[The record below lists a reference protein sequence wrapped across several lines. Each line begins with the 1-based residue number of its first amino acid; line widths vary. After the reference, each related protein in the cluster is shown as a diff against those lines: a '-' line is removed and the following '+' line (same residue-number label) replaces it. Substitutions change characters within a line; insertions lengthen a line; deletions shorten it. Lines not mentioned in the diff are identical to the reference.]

1 MIDNKIQIS
10 NSNLEYF
17 QNPDMFP
24 QDLIYQNKKKNLP
37 LIRKTF
43 ANKKD
48 YSNHPSSLIQEEIA
62 TIQNENELPPL
73 VTLYL
78 KFDYREKNQCVITID
93 NPYFKIFEKKT
104 VDIYKKDEL
113 IIKNA
118 RVFDKSNDSA
128 ILYCRNLPEHYNDGE
143 YQIQFKESV
152 SNYERMERGLEHFES
167 INLMNLIIIQM
178 ILGNVD
184 DYNINIRNPN
194 VKQIALIPKALQEG
208 IQRNPSQEEA
218 IRKAL
223 MYYLSIVQGPP
234 GSGKTFLLV
243 NLVYNINIIKG
254 STEKILICAQTNQAI
269 DNIIKL
275 FKKYD
280 FEKYVRVLSP
290 AKEISEELDI
300 TNSVHK
306 LARDKIYSDPKKYK
320 ELITLIERKEKNGFL
335 SEKDYKI
342 YKERIS
348 NIENAIIEDSNI
360 VLSTL
365 NNSADERLKDFNFSY
380 VLIDEAAQAL
390 EPDIILSLIHQ
401 AQMVVLIGDDKQLGP
416 VINSKSAAEAGLST
430 SLFERLHSLYKDAPF
445 ITLLDE
451 QFRMNEKLNE
461 FPNKT
466 FYESK
471 MKTKVKILPD
481 EKIPWPNKDY
491 PTFFYNIQGKEEIEN
506 KSRYNNDEVLAV
518 DKCINKMMGYQVDSK
533 NIGILTFYS
542 AQKQRFFEKFYTKE
556 KYQDLKID
564 TVDGFQGMEMDY
576 IIISTVRSNE
586 DGLLGF
592 LRSEKR
598 LNVSLTRA
606 RKGLIIIGDAK
617 CLAKRR
623 GIFRDLILF
632 YCSKGLI
639 VKQAFND
646 NSVMKINEILETKD
660 LLNNEEEFDEIKEG
674 LNEFNY
680 NFRKIEKIKNEK
692 PAPVV
697 IVNQQNIPKNN
708 QEQNREIKINNNNN
722 ENKKAKNKKEEKKE
736 VIQVEP
742 IKHKKKKKAKK
753 LEEKNEDEKEEE
765 EEKEDLKKKG
775 NKKWRIRN
783 LYNKKK
789 NKQVEQEEEKKED
802 DKDEEENKEDE
813 NNNGK
818 KRRKNQA
825 KEKRGKQGKK
835 KKNEKK

>member
-1 MIDNKIQIS
+1 MLENNKQTS
-10 NSNLEYF
+10 NSILEYL
-17 QNPDMFP
+17 QNPNIIP
-24 QDLIYQNKKKNLP
+24 QDLIYQNKKVKLLP
-37 LIRKTF
+37 ARTNF
-43 ANKKD
+43 VNQRD
-48 YSNHPSSLIQEEIA
+48 YSNHFSSLIQEEIEA
-62 TIQNENELPPL
+62 IQTDNELPSL

-78 KFDYREKNQCVITID
+78 KFDYREKDNCVITID
-93 NPYFKIFEKKT
+93 NPIFKIFEKNM

-118 RVFDKSNDSA
+118 KVFAKLNDSA
-128 ILYCRNLPEHYNDGE
+128 ILYCQKLTQHYSDGE
-143 YQIQFKESV
+143 YQIQLKESV
-152 SNYERMERGLEHFES
+152 SNYERMEKGLEKFGDNRFMNS
-167 INLMNLIIIQM
+167 IFTQM

-194 VKQIALIPKALQEG
+194 VKQIALIPKALEEG
-208 IQRNPSQEEA
+208 VKKNLSQEIA
-218 IRKAL
+218 IRNAL
-223 MYYLSIVQGPP
+223 MYYFSIVIGPP

-243 NLVYNINIIKG
+243 NLVYNIIMTKT

-290 AKEISEELDI
+290 AKELSEELDI

-306 LARDKIYSDPKKYK
+306 LARDKIYSNPKKYK

-342 YKERIS
+342 YKERIGY
-348 NIENAIIEDSNI
+348 IENDIIENSNI

-365 NNSADERLKDFNFSY
+365 NNSADERLKNYYFAY

-390 EPDIILSLIHQ
+390 EPDTILGLIHKPE
-401 AQMVVLIGDDKQLGP
+401 MVVLIGDDKQLGP
-416 VINSKSAAEAGLST
+416 VIHSKSAAEAGFST
-430 SLFERLHSLYKDAPF
+430 SLFERLHTLYKDAPF
-445 ITLLDE
+445 ITLLNE

-466 FYESK
+466 FYGNK
-471 MKTKVKILPD
+471 MLTKVEILPD
-481 EKIPWPNKDY
+481 ENIPWPNKDN
-491 PTFFYNIQGKEEIEN
+491 PTFFYHVSGKEEIEN

-518 DKCINKMMGYQVDSK
+518 DKCINKFVEDKVELK
-533 NIGILTFYS
+533 NVGLLTFYS
-542 AQKQRFFEKFYTKE
+542 AQKQRFYDKFYTKE

-586 DGLLGF
+586 DGNLGF
-592 LRSEKR
+592 LKSEKR
-598 LNVSLTRA
+598 LSVSLTRA

-639 VKQAFND
+639 VKQAFNN
-646 NSVMKINEILETKD
+646 NSIMKINEILEYKD
-660 LLNNEEEFDEIKEG
+660 LLNNEEEYDEIKEG
-674 LNEFNY
+674 LNEINF
-680 NFRKIEKIKNEK
+680 NFRKVQKIKNEK

-697 IVNQQNIPKNN
+697 NINQQNIPKNN
-708 QEQNREIKINNNNN
+708 QQQNNQIKNNNNI
-722 ENKKAKNKKEEKKE
+722 ENKKAKNNKKEEKKE

-753 LEEKNEDEKEEE
+753 IEENNEDEKEEE
-765 EEKEDLKKKG
+765 GKEDLKKKG
-775 NKKWRIRN
+775 NKKWRIKN

-789 NKQVEQEEEKKED
+789 NNQVEKEEEKKED
-802 DKDEEENKEDE
+802 AKVEEEKKEDE

-818 KRRKNQA
+818 KRRKNKA
-825 KEKRGKQGKK
+825 KVKNEKHGKK
-835 KKNEKK
+835 NKNEKK

>member
-1 MIDNKIQIS
+1 MLENKNQIS
-10 NSNLEYF
+10 NCIIEYF
-17 QNPDMFP
+17 SEHEMFP
-24 QDLIYQNKKKNLP
+24 QDLIYQNKKDKLP
-37 LIRKTF
+37 PKRKTF
-43 ANKKD
+43 ADKKD
-48 YSNHPSSLIQEEIA
+48 YSNHQSSLIQEEIE
-62 TIQNENELPPL
+62 TIQSENELPSL
-73 VTLYL
+73 VPFEL

-93 NPYFKIFEKKT
+93 NPFFKIFEKNT
-104 VDIYKKDEL
+104 VDIYKKNEI

-118 RVFDKSNDSA
+118 KVFAKSNDSA
-128 ILYCRNLPEHYNDGE
+128 ILYCRNLPEHYKDGE
-143 YQIQFKESV
+143 YQIQLKESI
-152 SNYERMERGLEHFES
+152 SNYERMQRGLENFQKK
-167 INLMNLIIIQM
+167 NLMHQVITQM

-184 DYNINIRNPN
+184 DYNYNIRNPT
-194 VKQIALIPKALQEG
+194 VKQIDLIPNALKEG
-208 IQRNPSQEEA
+208 VKRNPSQEEA

-223 MYYLSIVQGPP
+223 MYYLSIVLGPP

-243 NLVYNINIIKG
+243 NLVYNINRKKG

-306 LARDKIYSDPKKYK
+306 LARDRIYDNPKKYK

-342 YKERIS
+342 YKERIGD
-348 NIENAIIEDSNI
+348 IENDIIENSNI

-365 NNSADERLKDFNFSY
+365 NNSADERLKNYNFSY

-390 EPDIILSLIHQ
+390 EPDTILSLIHQ

-416 VINSKSAAEAGLST
+416 VINSNSAANAGLST
-430 SLFERLHSLYKDAPF
+430 SLFERLHILYKNAPF
-445 ITLLDE
+445 ITLLNE
-451 QFRMNEKLNE
+451 QFRMNEKLYE
-461 FPNKT
+461 FPNRT
-466 FYESK
+466 FYNNK
-471 MKTKVKILPD
+471 MITKVKILPD
-481 EKIPWPNKDY
+481 ENIPWPNKDF
-491 PTFFYNIQGKEEIEN
+491 PSFFYNIEGKEEIEN

-518 DKCINKMMGYQVDSK
+518 DICINKMMGNKVELK
-533 NIGILTFYS
+533 NIGLITLYS
-542 AQKQRFFEKFYTKE
+542 AQKQRFYEKFYTKE
-556 KYQDLKID
+556 KYLDLKID

-586 DGLLGF
+586 DGELGF
-592 LRSEKR
+592 LKSEKR
-598 LNVSLTRA
+598 LDVALTRA
-606 RKGLIIIGDAK
+606 KKGLIIIGNAK

-639 VKQAFND
+639 VKQAFNN
-646 NSVMKINEILETKD
+646 NSIMKISEILESKD
-660 LLNNEEEFDEIKEG
+660 LLNDEEEFDEIQEG
-674 LNEFNY
+674 LNEFNF
-680 NFRKIEKIKNEK
+680 NFRKVEIIKNEK

-697 IVNQQNIPKNN
+697 IINQQNIPQNN
-708 QEQNREIKINNNNN
+708 QEQSKQIKINNNI
-722 ENKKAKNKKEEKKE
+722 ENKKAKNNKKEEKKE
-736 VIQVEP
+736 LVQVEP

-753 LEEKNEDEKEEE
+753 LEENNEDEKEE

-775 NKKWRIRN
+775 NKKWKIRN

-789 NKQVEQEEEKKED
+789 NKQVEKEEEKKED
-802 DKDEEENKEDE
+802 AKDEEEKKEDE
-813 NNNGK
+813 NNKNK
-818 KRRKNQA
+818 KGRKHQA
-825 KEKRGKQGKK
+825 KEKNEKHGKK

>member
-1 MIDNKIQIS
+1 MLENKNQIS
-10 NSNLEYF
+10 NCIIEYI
-17 QNPDMFP
+17 QDPDMFP
-24 QDLIYQNKKKNLP
+24 QDLIYQNKKDKLP
-37 LIRKTF
+37 PKRKTF
-43 ANKKD
+43 ADKKD
-48 YSNHPSSLIQEEIA
+48 YSNHQSSLIQEEIEA
-62 TIQNENELPPL
+62 IQNENELPPL

-93 NPYFKIFEKKT
+93 NPYFKIFEKNM

-113 IIKNA
+113 IVKNA
-118 RVFDKSNDSA
+118 KVFAKSNDSA
-128 ILYCRNLPEHYNDGE
+128 ILYCRNLPEHYKDGE
-143 YQIQFKESV
+143 YQIQLKESV
-152 SNYERMERGLEHFES
+152 SNYERMQRGLENFQKK
-167 INLMNLIIIQM
+167 NLMNQIITQM

-184 DYNINIRNPN
+184 DYNFNIRNPH

-208 IQRNPSQEEA
+208 IKRNPSQEEA

-223 MYYLSIVQGPP
+223 MYHLSIVQGPP
-234 GSGKTFLLV
+234 GTGKTFLLV
-243 NLVYNINIIKG
+243 NLVYNINMIKG

-320 ELITLIERKEKNGFL
+320 ELIKLIERKEKNGFL
-335 SEKDYKI
+335 GENDYKI
-342 YKERIS
+342 YKERIGD
-348 NIENAIIEDSNI
+348 IENDIIENSSI

-365 NNSADERLKDFNFSY
+365 NNSADERLRDYNFSY

-390 EPDIILSLIHQ
+390 EPDTILSLIHQ

-416 VINSKSAAEAGLST
+416 VINSNSAAKAGLSI
-430 SLFERLHSLYKDAPF
+430 SLFERLHTLYKDAPF

-466 FYESK
+466 FYGNK

-481 EKIPWPNKDY
+481 ENMPWPNKDF
-491 PTFFYNIQGKEEIEN
+491 PSFFYNIQGKEEIEN

-518 DKCINKMMGYQVDSK
+518 DKCIIELMGKKVELK
-533 NIGILTFYS
+533 NIGVITFYS
-542 AQKQRFFEKFYTKE
+542 AQKQRFYEKFYTKE
-556 KYQDLKID
+556 KYQELKID

-586 DGLLGF
+586 DGFLGF
-592 LRSEKR
+592 LKSEKR

-606 RKGLIIIGDAK
+606 KKGLIIIGNAK

-639 VKQAFND
+639 VKQAFNN
-646 NSVMKINEILETKD
+646 NSIMKMNEILESKD
-660 LLNNEEEFDEIKEG
+660 LLNDEEEFDEIQEG
-674 LNEFNY
+674 LNEFNF
-680 NFRKIEKIKNEK
+680 NFRKVEIIKNEK

-697 IVNQQNIPKNN
+697 IINQQNMPQNN
-708 QEQNREIKINNNNN
+708 QEQNKQIKINNNN
-722 ENKKAKNKKEEKKE
+722 ENKKAKNNKKEEKKE
-736 VIQVEP
+736 VVQVEP
-742 IKHKKKKKAKK
+742 TKHKKKKKAKK
-753 LEEKNEDEKEEE
+753 LEENNEDEKGE

-789 NKQVEQEEEKKED
+789 NKVWQIIDLRKKEII
-802 DKDEEENKEDE
+802 KDNKNHTIM
-813 NNNGK
+813 NNNNNNLSN
-818 KRRKNQA
+818 KNVHS
-825 KEKRGKQGKK
+825 KIK
-835 KKNEKK
+835 

>member
-1 MIDNKIQIS
+1 MLENNKQTS
-10 NSNLEYF
+10 NSILEYL
-17 QNPDMFP
+17 QNPNIIP
-24 QDLIYQNKKKNLP
+24 QDLIYQNKKVKLLP
-37 LIRKTF
+37 ARTNF
-43 ANKKD
+43 VNQRD
-48 YSNHPSSLIQEEIA
+48 YSNHFSSLIQEEIEA
-62 TIQNENELPPL
+62 IQTDNELPSL

-78 KFDYREKNQCVITID
+78 KFDYREKDNCVITID
-93 NPYFKIFEKKT
+93 NPIFKIFEKNM

-118 RVFDKSNDSA
+118 KVFAKLNDSA
-128 ILYCRNLPEHYNDGE
+128 ILYCHKLTQHYSDGE
-143 YQIQFKESV
+143 YQIQLKESV
-152 SNYERMERGLEHFES
+152 SNYERMERGLEQLEKL
-167 INLMNLIIIQM
+167 NLMNRIIIQM

-184 DYNINIRNPN
+184 DYNFNIRNPN

-243 NLVYNINIIKG
+243 NLVYNINMIKG

-290 AKEISEELDI
+290 AKELSEELDI

-365 NNSADERLKDFNFSY
+365 NNSADERLKGFNFSY

-481 EKIPWPNKDY
+481 ENIPWPNKDH
-491 PTFFYNIQGKEEIEN
+491 PSFFYNIQGKEEIEN
-506 KSRYNNDEVLAV
+506 KSRHNNDEVLAV
-518 DKCINKMMGYQVDSK
+518 DKCINIMVENKVELK
-533 NIGILTFYS
+533 NIGVLTFYS

-586 DGLLGF
+586 DGSLGF

-617 CLAKRR
+617 CLAKRC

-646 NSVMKINEILETKD
+646 NSIMKINEILETKD

-697 IVNQQNIPKNN
+697 IINQQNIPKNN

-722 ENKKAKNKKEEKKE
+722 EKKKAKNNKKEEKKE

-742 IKHKKKKKAKK
+742 IKHKKKKKSKK
-753 LEEKNEDEKEEE
+753 LEEKNEDEKEEEE

-789 NKQVEQEEEKKED
+789 NKQVEQEEE
-802 DKDEEENKEDE
+802 NKEDE